1 MEQQLRLTDLVPR
14 RRSSLAWIFAAGLAV
29 VAGLETLH
37 TCQGRLAHLT
47 TDGRVAAFDLDGEGS
62 LAVWFSTATLELAAL
77 TALLAWAMRRRTPGS
92 RGQGILLIAAACWL
106 VMSIDECASVHEA
119 FKELMAHSTGHRL
132 LGDGTIWWVMGYGL
146 VLSAVGMRLLWEFRR
161 SWSATAWLLATAAV
175 YALAV
180 VTEMELIIPN
190 KGQTS
195 VMLEEGCEMV
205 GNLCLLFSMVCHA
218 RWAVKA
224 AAEAHNR
231 RLSVIPTRQRQ
242 AA

>member
-1 MEQQLRLTDLVPR
+1 M
-14 RRSSLAWIFAAGLAV
+14 LALLLGGLAIV
-29 VAGLETLH
+29 GGLEWLH
-37 TCQGRLAHLT
+37 TCQTRFAHLT
-47 TDGRVAAFDLDGEGS
+47 TDGHVAAFDLDGEGS
-62 LAVWFSTATLELAAL
+62 LAVWFSTATLELSAL
-77 TALLAWAMRRRTPGS
+77 TALLAWAIRRRTPGS
-92 RGQGILLIAAACWL
+92 RGQNVLLIAAACWL

-161 SWSATAWLLATAAV
+161 SWDATGWLLATAAV

-195 VMLEEGCEMV
+195 VMLEEGCEMA
-205 GNLCLLFSMVCHA
+205 GNLCLLLSMLSHA
-218 RWAVKA
+218 RCA
-224 AAEAHNR
+224 AREAERAEAADFSGASALR
-231 RLSVIPTRQRQ
+231 RQ

>member
-1 MEQQLRLTDLVPR
+1 MQQLRLIDLVPR
-14 RRSSLAWIFAAGLAV
+14 QNSALLALFLGGLAV
-29 VAGLETLH
+29 VCGLEWLH
-37 TCQGRLAHLT
+37 TCQARLAHLT
-47 TDGRVAAFDLDGEGS
+47 TDGHVAAFDLDGEGS

-77 TALLAWAMRRRTPGS
+77 TAVLAWAIRRRTPGS
-92 RGQGILLIAAACWL
+92 RGQNVLLIAAACWL

-132 LGDGTIWWVMGYGL
+132 LGDGTIWWVVGYGL
-146 VLSAVGMRLLWEFRR
+146 VLSGVGLRLLWEFRR
-161 SWSATAWLLATAAV
+161 SWDAAGWLLATAVV

-180 VTEMELIIPN
+180 VAELEWIIPN

-205 GNLCLLFSMVCHA
+205 GNLCLLLSMICHA
-218 RWAVKA
+218 RWAAKT
-224 AAEAHNR
+224 AEANDVGR
-231 RLSVIPTRQRQ
+231 GSGMATARRQ

>member
-1 MEQQLRLTDLVPR
+1 M
-14 RRSSLAWIFAAGLAV
+14 LALFLGGLAIV
-29 VAGLETLH
+29 GGLEWLH
-37 TCQGRLAHLT
+37 TCQARLAHLT
-47 TDGRVAAFDLDGEGS
+47 TDGHVAAFDLDGEGS

-77 TALLAWAMRRRTPGS
+77 TTLLAWAIRRQTPGS
-92 RGQGILLIAAACWL
+92 RGQNVLPIAAACWL

-146 VLSAVGMRLLWEFRR
+146 VLSAVGMCLLWEFRR
-161 SWSATAWLLATAAV
+161 SWDSTAWLLATAAV

-205 GNLCLLFSMVCHA
+205 GNVCLLLSMVCHA
-218 RWAVKA
+218 RWAVRGAERADA
-224 AAEAHNR
+224 ANFSGAPALR
-231 RLSVIPTRQRQ
+231 RQ